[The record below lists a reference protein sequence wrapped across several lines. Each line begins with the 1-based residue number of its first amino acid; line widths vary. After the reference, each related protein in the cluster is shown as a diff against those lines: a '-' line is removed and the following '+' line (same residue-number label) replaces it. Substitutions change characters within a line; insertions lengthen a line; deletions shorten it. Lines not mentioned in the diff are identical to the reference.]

1 MCFKS
6 DDFDKK
12 IQTCVSQELEM
23 TELETRP
30 LDLPKISENCRT
42 AGLSPK
48 ACLSLGVIRVSFD
61 TTCTSTIMKEKV
73 VLSCTCPECTTE
85 EKLEKADR
93 VKALLQRILVCQ

>member
-6 DDFDKK
+6 DVDRK

-23 TELETRP
+23 TELETIRP
-30 LDLPKISENCRT
+30 LDLPKVSENCRT

-61 TTCTSTIMKEKV
+61 KTCASTIMKEKV

-85 EKLEKADR
+85 EKLEKAGR
-93 VKALLQRILVCQ
+93 VRALLQRILVC

>member
-12 IQTCVSQELEM
+12 IQTCVSQGLEM

-30 LDLPKISENCRT
+30 LDLLRVRENCRNE
-42 AGLSPK
+42 GLEAK
-48 ACLSLGVIRVSFD
+48 ECLSLGVIRINFD
-61 TTCTSTIMKEKV
+61 KTCTSTIMKEKV

-85 EKLEKADR
+85 EKLEKAGR
-93 VKALLQRILVCQ
+93 IKALLTKILVCR